1 MRITVTVCSALLV
14 LALTVGCGAPPDGS
28 KAKVDALQS
37 QVDQLRKELE
47 AAKATQVAPQSG
59 RWLIEM
65 RQGVRADTY
74 LLDTATGRVW
84 REYEDKKKDILWWK
98 ESPREDEPQHVPA
111 AYVPDKPAER
121 TTT

>member
-1 MRITVTVCSALLV
+1 MCSALLLV
-14 LALTVGCGAPPDGS
+14 FALGCEPLYVP

-37 QVDQLRKELE
+37 QVDQLRKELDS
-47 AAKATQVAPQSG
+47 AKAAQAAPQSG
-59 RWLIEM
+59 RWRIEM

-98 ESPREDEPQHVPA
+98 ESPREDEPHVPDG
-111 AYVPDKPAER
+111 YVLDKPAEK